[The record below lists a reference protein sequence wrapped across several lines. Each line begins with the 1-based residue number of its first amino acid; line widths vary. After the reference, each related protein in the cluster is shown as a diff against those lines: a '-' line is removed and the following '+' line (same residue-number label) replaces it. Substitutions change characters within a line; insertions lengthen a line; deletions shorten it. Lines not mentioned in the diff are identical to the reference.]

1 MTSATVHR
9 RAHLE
14 TVIEFEMDPD
24 PVPTPPHDLGERAL
38 HVRRLLAITGT
49 AIGLAVAGAFGAGI
63 AASSAPPAPATE
75 NEAAPLEPV
84 HASCSAVGTTFPRP
98 GEPHMRCTVTVPVG
112 PSAEV
117 AERAAEAAIAR
128 ARAQTHGPGA
138 GTTRRWDPTHV
149 GMGSP

>member
-14 TVIEFEMDPD
+14 TVIEFELDPD

-63 AASSAPPAPATE
+63 AASSAPPPPATE
-75 NEAAPLEPV
+75 TAAAPPEPV
-84 HASCSAVGTTFPRP
+84 HASCSAVGTAFPRP
-98 GEPHMRCTVTVPVG
+98 GEPHMRCTAG
-112 PSAEV
+112 PSVEV